1 MMNRNNCRQRRRA
14 KKLYLVAALLPVF
27 FCLPCF
33 TCLAADTDDMGYR
46 IAREADRR
54 ASGFGDFTAEM
65 EMILRNRQGRESHRR
80 IRIRAMETEND
91 GDKSLTIFDS
101 PADVKGTALLTHSHK
116 SGDDDQWLYLPALK
130 RVKRI
135 SSRNKSGA
143 FMGSEFSYEDLG
155 SLEIEKY
162 TYKYLGEDSLNGHDC
177 FMLERYP
184 KDKKNSGYS
193 RIVSWLDQDEYRLWK
208 EEYYDKRKRL
218 LKTLTL
224 GDYQRYLKTIWRAR
238 FMHMVNHQTGKETD
252 LIWSNFFFRTRLSS
266 KDFNKNSLKRA
277 R

>member
-1 MMNRNNCRQRRRA
+1 MNRINCRRRRRA
-14 KKLYLVAALLPVF
+14 TKFFVLAALLSVF
-27 FCLPCF
+27 FCLPCL
-33 TCLAADTDDMGYR
+33 TSLADDTVDMGDR

-65 EMILRNRQGRESHRR
+65 EMILRNRQGRESQRR
-80 IRIRAMETEND
+80 IRVRAMETEND

-135 SSRNKSGA
+135 SSRNKSGS

-162 TYKYLGEDSLNGHDC
+162 TYKYLGEDNLNGRNC

-193 RIVSWLDQDEYRLWK
+193 RIISWLDQDEYRLWK
-208 EEYYDKRKRL
+208 EEYYDKRNRL

-224 GDYQRYLKTIWRAR
+224 GEYQRYITTIWRAH

-252 LIWSNFFFRTRLSS
+252 LIWSNFSFQTGLSS
-266 KDFNKNSLKRA
+266 RDFNKNSLKRA

>member
-1 MMNRNNCRQRRRA
+1 MNRGDCRQWRRA
-14 KKLYLVAALLPVF
+14 KIVVSIILLSVF
-27 FCLPCF
+27 LCLF
-33 TCLAADTDDMGYR
+33 SLSGFADDRADMGYQ
-46 IAREADRR
+46 IACEADRR
-54 ASGFGDFTAEM
+54 ASGFCDFRAEM
-65 EMILRNRQGRESHRR
+65 EMILRNRPGRESHRR
-80 IRIRAMETEND
+80 IRVRAMETEND

-101 PADVKGTALLTHSHK
+101 PADVRGTALLTHSHK

-162 TYKYLGEDSLNGHDC
+162 TYKYLGEDNLNDHQC
-177 FMLERYP
+177 FMLERSP

-193 RIVSWLDQDEYRLWK
+193 RIISWLDQDEYRVWK
-208 EEYYDKRKRL
+208 EEYYDKRNRL

-224 GDYQRYLKTIWRAR
+224 GKYQLYLKTVWRAH

-252 LIWSNFFFRTRLSS
+252 LIWSNFFFRTGLSS

>member
-1 MMNRNNCRQRRRA
+1 
-14 KKLYLVAALLPVF
+14 
-27 FCLPCF
+27 
-33 TCLAADTDDMGYR
+33 
-46 IAREADRR
+46 
-54 ASGFGDFTAEM
+54 
-65 EMILRNRQGRESHRR
+65 
-80 IRIRAMETEND
+80 
-91 GDKSLTIFDS
+91 
-101 PADVKGTALLTHSHK
+101 
-116 SGDDDQWLYLPALK
+116 
-130 RVKRI
+130 
-135 SSRNKSGA
+135 
-143 FMGSEFSYEDLG
+143 MGSEFSYEDLG

-162 TYKYLGEDSLNGHDC
+162 TYRYLGENNLNGHNC
-177 FMLERYP
+177 FMLERSL
-184 KDKKNSGYS
+184 KDNKNSGYS
-193 RIVSWLDQDEYRLWK
+193 RIISWLDRDEYRVWK